1 MKKTLLFI
9 TLLSA
14 YLMFGQATT
23 NQSVGTV
30 NSSITNPTGPQA
42 SEIFRF
48 RAGNVTQLDDGSN
61 FTFNNSR
68 WFALGRVP
76 TGSQSVYG
84 LRFQIPN
91 KSLTFGYQN
100 INNANDKPR
109 IQWIGSDASSND
121 LEFRVANSF
130 TSTNSTLVATMD
142 NEGSTTFGRVRS
154 IGAFSSLA
162 RVEIDNISRGGLKGS
177 TATGLKINSDPISKS
192 NTCRGI
198 DITSNAGNIFNIGGN
213 ILTQGPNSTG
223 LNLQTSGTNRSI
235 GISSRVTSGSNEKIA
250 VFGSTFLTSGF
261 DAAIYGEVSLGGS
274 NSFAGYFDGNVFT
287 TGSYLPSDRK
297 LKENVKEETNVL
309 ERLALL
315 RPITYDYK
323 IMSEISLSDKKQ
335 HGFISQE
342 FAEVFPELT
351 LDITKPVFDKE
362 GNTTSKF
369 SFKSI
374 NYTGMISILTAAVN
388 ELNDEVKL
396 LKEELAELKGQ
407 KLSKESN
414 NELSTENSTGAQLE
428 QNIPNPFTDRTTIRY
443 QLQEGASDASLMV
456 FDMNG
461 RIVREFKLSN
471 KSGEITINASQIGKG
486 MFIYSLVLNGQ
497 ELISKRMIIK

>member
-1 MKKTLLFI
+1 MKKSLLFI
-9 TLLSA
+9 ALLSA
-14 YLMFGQATT
+14 HLMFGQATT

-30 NSSITNPTGPQA
+30 NSSITNPTGAQTN
-42 SEIFRF
+42 EIFRF
-48 RAGNVTQLDDGSN
+48 RAGNVRQLDAGSN

-84 LRFQIPN
+84 LRFQLPN
-91 KSLTFGYQN
+91 KSLTIGYQN
-100 INNANDKPR
+100 INNSNDKPR
-109 IQWIGSDASSND
+109 IQWIGNGENIND

-130 TSTNSTLVATMD
+130 TSTNSTLVATMT
-142 NEGSTTFGRVRS
+142 NEANTYFGARRNTSGFFNPELAKVEIENKGSAGLRIYSAPFVQAETFSKGLDIIQTAGSTTNFGAT
-154 IGAFSSLA
+154 ITT
-162 RVEIDNISRGGLKGS
+162 EKS
-177 TATGLKINSDPISKS
+177 TNATGISLS
-192 NTCRGI
+192 
-198 DITSNAGNIFNIGGN
+198 
-213 ILTQGPNSTG
+213 
-223 LNLQTSGTNRSI
+223 TSGSVESI
-235 GISSRVTSGSNEKIA
+235 GIRSYAR
-250 VFGSTFLTSGF
+250 
-261 DAAIYGEVSLGGS
+261 GGS
-274 NSFAGYFDGNVFT
+274 NMRVGVLGTTYGGNVSGNFVASIYGDLSFGNANSYAGFFDGNVFT

-297 LKENVKEETNVL
+297 LKENVTEEKNVL
-309 ERLALL
+309 ERLELL

-323 IMSEISLSDKKQ
+323 KMTEINLSTEKQ

-351 LDITKPVFDKE
+351 KDITKPVFDDE
-362 GNTTSKF
+362 GNKTSDF

-374 NYTGMISILTAAVN
+374 NYTGMVSVLTAAVK

-396 LKEELAELKGQ
+396 LKEELAELRGEKA
-407 KLSKESN
+407 SKETN
-414 NELSTENSTGAQLE
+414 NEPSLENSTKTELE

-443 QLQEGASDASLMV
+443 QLQEGANDASVMV

-461 RIVREFKLSN
+461 RIVKEFKLSN

-486 MFIYSLVLNGQ
+486 MFIYSLVQNGQ